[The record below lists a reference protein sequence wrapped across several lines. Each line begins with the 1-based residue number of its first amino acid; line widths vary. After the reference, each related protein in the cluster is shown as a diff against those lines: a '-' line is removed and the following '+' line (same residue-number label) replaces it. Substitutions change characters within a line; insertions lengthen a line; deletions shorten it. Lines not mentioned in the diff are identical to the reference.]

1 MATRL
6 QCQFV
11 SFHEQTYRIDIDDAD
26 YVGSP
31 LEIDVADNGFS
42 LKYSGKT
49 DRVVPGIMGSSCA
62 VSVAV
67 TPGNRTALDTLAD
80 DIRNSEETR
89 FSIAIYKIEFGPTE
103 NLFWAGTVLTD
114 LGGFDDIGNVFFFTI
129 EAVDGLA
136 RLKNIDYKDTSLT
149 PDGPYGNLSFIN
161 HLLNCLFTVS
171 TTATYWSGT
180 DVFLRTVV
188 NWQEAGHGSIAAN
201 KCPLKYSRVH
211 GRVFAKER
219 LNAADE
225 DWEFSDM
232 YKTVEAICEHWGARL
247 MLSDGSWRFEQV
259 RERLEETFYERRWD
273 SLDETGNLLSSTA
286 TAGYDHNIIQA
297 STTDFRTS
305 GGQFNYLPA
314 LRHVEVN
321 YKHNTYV
328 NQVAGQ
334 YYRWQKDSG
343 YDQTYTVTGISF
355 DADSFFKVSG
365 VLNLECSTTFVDI
378 DDRWRAIFGVLLR
391 LPDGPY
397 RFRSHTSVTQVGP
410 NAPVYNIN
418 HEPYTWTS
426 TDSGIFYEIS
436 SQVAT
441 SSKIKTSIP
450 FEFWTPYVPS
460 GQTSFS
466 INFAS
471 QIRGEYIID
480 SSPATLTLTDWFFE
494 DLVLT
499 INGLDVSTNYETDR
513 IYKPTNTDTGNSDAI
528 KIDSIFGHAVKGWT
542 PCKVQVTSDLATWTD
557 AAATWDRGT
566 ETSNDEFGELLA
578 NQLLRLQQLPVQTYS
593 GELIASPVAA
603 HERIT
608 FTDLTTWLITN
619 ATFQAAK
626 DQWSVEMVNTGVA
639 DAGTITTIAPG
650 KIIKGPQ
657 LPRVTKWGLVAAPS
671 DGTGFDTATG
681 TSTRIGL
688 DAAAVN
694 IVRTTITAGTI
705 TSIPVQYNIS
715 GGTFQ
720 DGDYILIHNPQSGNV
735 VAFEVDGDQSAGSNS
750 INVVSQVTTVDI
762 PLGSEVFYPLH
773 NTFTQNTGGGGYGGG
788 TGDINDGG
796 NTTGAPIVI
805 GTNDANALNFETN
818 NVVRVAIT
826 GGASTGGAVTI
837 TEVTA
842 NTSTMSDTLSLIA
855 NSTGTALAGL
865 GPAIAFYAESS
876 TTDSTL
882 AGRIWAA
889 WTTATHATR
898 QSKIGFH
905 AIYNGSTVE
914 AGSFDATNTGAGRLL
929 VGASSPVVL
938 AANALTTAQSFTVGG
953 SSSSLTIGGSSGQVS
968 LTTSYS
974 AGGNGIILSVT
985 SNSATNTAGINI
997 GNSIAYDQTSGTRN
1011 FVFFSSG
1018 FAPTSGTAVHNQLA
1032 FTGTF
1037 NQTGGASG
1045 ITRGIYLNQTIT
1057 AVADF
1062 RALEIAADGTNVKSI
1077 YQSGTTAINNL
1088 AGATAI
1094 GTTSTPNASAI
1105 LDIVSTAK
1113 GLGLPAMTTAQ
1124 VNAIGSPRDGLFVY
1138 DTDTDTAK
1146 LRANGAWVS
1155 LGTGSGTVDGSG
1167 AAGYVAYWTDSD
1179 TLSGESNLYWD
1190 ATNNRL
1196 GIGESSPDRALHIRT
1211 NATDPIYLET
1221 DGTVDQDCGGIE
1233 FVGTATGP
1241 YVQRGRIAL
1250 DVFSNAGASPK
1261 GQSLVFRTGTD
1272 GQSGGGQMALYENQ
1286 MSLVYAGNFTFQG
1299 IGTGNRLRFES
1310 TSGCFSTVTWLLTNS
1325 SYTTQDT
1332 TARLKLV
1339 GIGTTSSNYGL
1350 KIHDGGNGA
1359 YFYARDDKRIG
1370 VGVDPADA
1378 RVQIMGEGTTTGKA
1392 LLVES
1397 SSGTDNFHVQDSG
1410 VCTGQAFQNNSSAP
1424 TVSYGAAAGTGPVTD
1439 LLQGGQNGVNIFFTT
1454 GTSPG
1459 ASAAVF
1465 TVNLPKSFANGCAA
1479 SFVAYNAATQPLI
1492 GNFWL
1497 SGTSQNSITISYAGT
1512 LAASTAYALSI
1523 TIFGF

>member
-6 QCQFV
+6 QCQFE
-11 SFHEQTYRIDIDDAD
+11 SFHGQTYRIDIDDAD

-671 DGTGFDTATG
+671 DGTGFDTTTG

-762 PLGSEVFYPLH
+762 PIGSEVFYPLH
-773 NTFTQNTGGGGYGGG
+773 NIYTQNTGGGGYG
-788 TGDINDGG
+788 TG
-796 NTTGAPIVI
+796 
-805 GTNDANALNFETN
+805 
-818 NVVRVAIT
+818 
-826 GGASTGGAVTI
+826 ST
-837 TEVTA
+837 
-842 NTSTMSDTLSLIA
+842 
-855 NSTGTALAGL
+855 
-865 GPAIAFYAESS
+865 
-876 TTDSTL
+876 
-882 AGRIWAA
+882 
-889 WTTATHATR
+889 
-898 QSKIGFH
+898 
-905 AIYNGSTVE
+905 IYN
-914 AGSFDATNTGAGRLL
+914 
-929 VGASSPVVL
+929 
-938 AANALTTAQSFTVGG
+938 
-953 SSSSLTIGGSSGQVS
+953 
-968 LTTSYS
+968 
-974 AGGNGIILSVT
+974 
-985 SNSATNTAGINI
+985 
-997 GNSIAYDQTSGTRN
+997 
-1011 FVFFSSG
+1011 
-1018 FAPTSGTAVHNQLA
+1018 
-1032 FTGTF
+1032 
-1037 NQTGGASG
+1037 
-1045 ITRGIYLNQTIT
+1045 
-1057 AVADF
+1057 
-1062 RALEIAADGTNVKSI
+1062 ADGT
-1077 YQSGTTAINNL
+1077 
-1088 AGATAI
+1088 
-1094 GTTSTPNASAI
+1094 
-1105 LDIVSTAK
+1105 
-1113 GLGLPAMTTAQ
+1113 
-1124 VNAIGSPRDGLFVY
+1124 IGSGRTATL
-1138 DTDTDTAK
+1138 TDNLTFETA
-1146 LRANGAWVS
+1146 
-1155 LGTGSGTVDGSG
+1155 
-1167 AAGYVAYWTDSD
+1167 SD
-1179 TLSGESNLYWD
+1179 TSVIRMES
-1190 ATNNRL
+1190 
-1196 GIGESSPDRALHIRT
+1196 
-1211 NATDPIYLET
+1211 
-1221 DGTVDQDCGGIE
+1221 DGTVDEDVKGFE
-1233 FVGTATGP
+1233 LVGTATGP
-1241 YVQRGRIAL
+1241 YVQRASIGL
-1250 DVFSNAGASPK
+1250 DVYSNAGASPV
-1261 GQSLVFRTGTD
+1261 GQAILFKITTD
-1272 GQSGGGQMALYENQ
+1272 TVSTHSPMA
-1286 MSLVYAGNFTFQG
+1286 VYAHQIVFNYAGAFTFQG
-1299 IGTGNRLRFES
+1299 TGTGNRLRFES
-1310 TSGCFSTVTWLLTNS
+1310 TGSIYSTTNWLITSS
-1325 SYTTQDT
+1325 SYTTADT
-1332 TARLKLV
+1332 AARLRIS

-1350 KIHDGGNGA
+1350 KIGDSGGGL
-1359 YFYARDDKRIG
+1359 YFYARDDKRVGI
-1370 VGVDPADA
+1370 GVDPADA
-1378 RVQIMGEGTTTGKA
+1378 RVQIKGEGTTTGKA

-1397 SSGTDNFHVQDSG
+1397 SGGTDNFHVQDSG

-1424 TVSYGAAAGTGPVTD
+1424 TVSYGAAAGTGPTTD
-1439 LLQGGQNGVNIFFTT
+1439 LIQGGQNAVNIFFTT

-1465 TVNLPKSFANGCAA
+1465 TINLPKTFANGCAA

-1497 SGTSQNSITISYAGT
+1497 SGTSTNSITISYAGT
-1512 LAASTAYALSI
+1512 LAATTAYALSI

>member
-6 QCQFV
+6 QCQFE
-11 SFHEQTYRIDIDDAD
+11 SFHGQTYRIDIDDSLH
-26 YVGSP
+26 VGAAT
-31 LEIDVADNGFS
+31 EIDVSEEGFS
-42 LKYSGKT
+42 LRYSGTT
-49 DRVVPGIMGSSCA
+49 DRVVPGIMGSSCS
-62 VSVAV
+62 VSIAV
-67 TPGNRTALDTLAD
+67 TPGNRTEIDDLAS
-80 DIRNSEETR
+80 DIRGSEETR
-89 FSIAIYKIEFGPTE
+89 FSIAIYKVGGSTT
-103 NLFWAGTVLTD
+103 LFWAGTVLTD
-114 LGGFDDIGNVFFFTI
+114 LGGFDDTGDTFFFTI

-149 PDGPYGNLSFIN
+149 PDGPYGSLSFLN
-161 HLLNCLFTVS
+161 HLLNCL
-171 TTATYWSGT
+171 TTIATTGDYWSGT
-180 DVFLRTVV
+180 DVFFRTVV
-188 NWQEAGHGSIAAN
+188 NWQEAGHGSVAAN

-211 GRVFAKER
+211 GRVFAKEE

-225 DWEFSDM
+225 SWEFFDM
-232 YKTVEAICEHWGARL
+232 YKVIEKICQHWGARL

-273 SLDETGNLLSSTA
+273 SLDVTGNLLSSTS

-314 LRHVEVN
+314 LHFTEVN

-343 YDQTYTVTGISF
+343 YDQTYTVTGISL

-365 VLNLECSTTFVDI
+365 ILNLECSTTFVDLG
-378 DDRWRAIFGVLLR
+378 DRWRVIFGVLLR
-391 LPDGPY
+391 LPDEPY

-418 HEPYTWTS
+418 HEPRIWTT
-426 TDSGIFYEIS
+426 TDTGVFYEIS
-436 SQVAT
+436 SQVVT

-450 FEFWTPYVPS
+450 FEFWTPYIPS

-471 QIRGEYIID
+471 QIRGEYIAD
-480 SSPATLTLTDWFFE
+480 GSPATLTFTDWFFE
-494 DLVLT
+494 DLVMT
-499 INGLDVSTNYETDR
+499 INGLDVATNYETDR
-513 IYKPTNTDTGNSDAI
+513 KYKSDNADTGNSDAI
-528 KIDSIFGHAVKGWT
+528 KIDAIFGHAVKGWT
-542 PCKVQVTSDLATWTD
+542 SCKIEVTSDLSTWVDTT
-557 AAATWDRGT
+557 ATWDRGA
-566 ETSNDEFGELLA
+566 ETNNDEFGELLA

-593 GELIASPVAA
+593 GTLVASPVGA
-603 HERIT
+603 HDRIV
-608 FTDLTTWLITN
+608 FSGDSTTWLITRG
-619 ATFQAAK
+619 TFQGAK
-626 DQWSVEMVNTGVA
+626 DQWQVEMTNTGVA
-639 DAGTITTIAPG
+639 DAGSINTIAPG
-650 KIIKGPQ
+650 KIIKGPFRA
-657 LPRVTKWGLVAAPS
+657 PVTKWGLVAAPS
-671 DGTGFDTATG
+671 DGTGFDTASG
-681 TSTRIGL
+681 TTTRLGL

-694 IVRTTITAGTI
+694 IVSTTITAGTI
-705 TSIPVQYNIS
+705 TSIPVQFSVS
-715 GGTFQ
+715 GGTYN

-735 VAFEVDGDQSAGSNS
+735 VTFVVDGDQSAGATS
-750 INVVSQVTTVDI
+750 IDVVSQVTTVDI
-762 PLGSEVFYPLH
+762 PLGSEIFYPLH
-773 NTFTQNTGGGGYGGG
+773 NTFTQNTGGGGYGVG

-796 NTTGAPIVI
+796 NTTGATIVI

-818 NVVRVAIT
+818 NVVRVGIT

-842 NTSTMSDTLSLIA
+842 NTSTTSDTLSLIA

-889 WTTATHATR
+889 WTTVTHATR
-898 QSKIGFH
+898 KSKIGFQ
-905 AIYNGSTVE
+905 AVYNGSAVE
-914 AGSFDATNTGAGRLL
+914 VGSFDATNTGEGRLL
-929 VGASSPVVL
+929 VGATSPVVIESSGI
-938 AANALTTAQSFTVGG
+938 TTAAAFTVGA
-953 SSSSLTIGGSSGQVS
+953 SSNALVIGGSTGNTTIQTSGS
-968 LTTSYS
+968 LVILNNATGASTT
-974 AGGNGIILSVT
+974 NGII
-985 SNSATNTAGINI
+985 I
-997 GNSIAYDQTSGTRN
+997 GNGTTFTQTSGTRN
-1011 FVFFSSG
+1011 YINANWSFS
-1018 FAPTSGTAVHNQLA
+1018 PTSGTAVHNQLA

-1037 NQTGGASG
+1037 NQTGGANG

-1062 RALEIAADGTNVKSI
+1062 RALDIAANGTNVKGI

-1088 AGATAI
+1088 AGATAV
-1094 GTTSTPNASAI
+1094 GTTSDPDASAI

-1113 GLGLPAMTTAQ
+1113 GLGLPAMTTTERD
-1124 VNAIGSPRDGLFVY
+1124 AIGSPRDGLCIY
-1138 DTDTDTAK
+1138 NTTLDTVD

-1167 AAGYVAYWTDSD
+1167 AAGYVAYWTDTD
-1179 TLSGESNLYWD
+1179 TLSGETNLFWD

-1196 GIGESSPDRALHIRT
+1196 GIGESSPDRSLHIRT

-1221 DGTVDQDCGGIE
+1221 DGTLDQDCGGIE

-1250 DVFSNAGASPK
+1250 DVYSNAGASPK
-1261 GQSLVFRTGTD
+1261 GQALIFRTGTD
-1272 GQSGGGQMALYENQ
+1272 GQSGGGQMALYEYQ
-1286 MSLVYAGNFTFQG
+1286 MTFNYAGNFTFQG
-1299 IGTGNRLRFES
+1299 QGTGNRLRFEGI
-1310 TSGCFSTVTWLLTNS
+1310 SGCFSTNTWLLTNS

-1332 TARLKLV
+1332 AARLKLV

-1350 KIHDGGNGA
+1350 KIHDGGNAA

-1370 VGVDPADA
+1370 IGVDPADA

-1397 SSGTDNFHVQDSG
+1397 SGGTDNFHVQDSG

-1424 TVSYGAAAGTGPVTD
+1424 TASYGTGAGTGPVTD
-1439 LLQGGQNGVNIFFTT
+1439 LLAGGQNAVNLFFTT
-1454 GTSPG
+1454 GTGPA
-1459 ASAAVF
+1459 ASA
-1465 TVNLPKSFANGCAA
+1465 TVVTINLPKTFANGCAA

>member
-608 FTDLTTWLITN
+608 FTDLTTWLITS

-762 PLGSEVFYPLH
+762 PIGSEVFYPLH
-773 NTFTQNTGGGGYGGG
+773 NIYTQNTSGGGYGTGG

-796 NTTGAPIVI
+796 NTTGATIVI

-837 TEVTA
+837 TDITS
-842 NTSTMSDTLSLIA
+842 NTSTPENVLTLIA
-855 NSTGTALAGL
+855 NSNGTALAGMGAGIL
-865 GPAIAFYAESS
+865 FQGESS
-876 TTDSTL
+876 TTDSTTL
-882 AGRIWAA
+882 GRLFYA
-889 WTTATHATR
+889 WLTATHVSRA
-898 QSKIGFH
+898 SKL
-905 AIYNGSTVE
+905 AIEGVYNSSTVE
-914 AGSFDATNTGAGRLL
+914 IGSFDATNSGGGRLL

-938 AANALTTAQSFTVGG
+938 AANALTTAQSFTVGA
-953 SSSSLTIGGSSGQVS
+953 SSSTLTVGGSSGGVTIS
-968 LTTSYS
+968 TTTNNIAINNTSNGAS
-974 AGGNGIILSVT
+974 STVGII
-985 SNSATNTAGINI
+985 I
-997 GNSIAYDQTSGTRN
+997 GNSASFTQTSGTRN
-1011 FVFFSSG
+1011 YINANWN
-1018 FAPTSGTAVHNQLA
+1018 FAPTSGTAVHNQ
-1032 FTGTF
+1032 FVFSGTF

-1062 RALEIAADGTNVKSI
+1062 RAIEIAADGTNVKALYI
-1077 YQSGTTAINNL
+1077 SGTTAINNI

-1094 GTTSTPNASAI
+1094 GTTSAPDGSAI

-1124 VNAIGSPRDGLFVY
+1124 VNAISSPRDGLAVY
-1138 DTDTDTAK
+1138 DTDTDTVK
-1146 LRANGAWVS
+1146 IRANGAWVS
-1155 LGTGSGTVDGSG
+1155 LATGSTIYNADGTIGSG
-1167 AAGYVAYWTDSD
+1167 RTATLTDNLTFETASD
-1179 TLSGESNLYWD
+1179 TSVIRMES
-1190 ATNNRL
+1190 
-1196 GIGESSPDRALHIRT
+1196 
-1211 NATDPIYLET
+1211 
-1221 DGTVDQDCGGIE
+1221 DGTVDEDVKGFE
-1233 FVGTATGP
+1233 LVGTATGP
-1241 YVQRGRIAL
+1241 YVQRASIGL
-1250 DVFSNAGASPK
+1250 DVYSNAGASPV
-1261 GQSLVFRTGTD
+1261 GQAILFKITTD
-1272 GQSGGGQMALYENQ
+1272 TVSTHSPMA
-1286 MSLVYAGNFTFQG
+1286 VYAHQIVFNYAGAFTFQG
-1299 IGTGNRLRFES
+1299 TGTGNRLRFES
-1310 TSGCFSTVTWLLTNS
+1310 TGSIYSTTNWLITSS
-1325 SYTTQDT
+1325 SYTTADT
-1332 TARLKLV
+1332 AARLRIS

-1350 KIHDGGNGA
+1350 KIGDSGGGL
-1359 YFYARDDKRIG
+1359 YFYARDDKRVGI
-1370 VGVDPADA
+1370 GVDPADA
-1378 RVQIMGEGTTTGKA
+1378 RVQIKGEGTTTGKA

-1397 SSGTDNFHVQDSG
+1397 SGGTDNFHVQDSG

-1424 TVSYGAAAGTGPVTD
+1424 TVSYGAAAGTGPTTD
-1439 LLQGGQNGVNIFFTT
+1439 LIQGGQNAVNIFFTT

-1465 TVNLPKSFANGCAA
+1465 TINLPKTFANGCAA

-1497 SGTSQNSITISYAGT
+1497 SGTSTNSITISYAGT
-1512 LAASTAYALSI
+1512 LAATTAYALSI

>member
-6 QCQFV
+6 QCQFE
-11 SFHEQTYRIDIDDAD
+11 SFHGQTYRIDIDDAD
-26 YVGSP
+26 YVGAAT
-31 LEIDVADNGFS
+31 EIDVSEEGFN
-42 LKYSGKT
+42 LRYSGQT
-49 DRVVPGIMGSSCA
+49 DRVVPGIMGSSCS
-62 VSVAV
+62 VSIAV
-67 TPGNRTALDTLAD
+67 TPDNRTTIDTIATA
-80 DIRNSEETR
+80 IRNSEETR
-89 FSIAIYKIEFGPTE
+89 FSIAMYKVGFSTTT
-103 NLFWAGTVLTD
+103 LFWAGTVLTD
-114 LGGFDDIGNVFFFTI
+114 LGGFDDIGDTFFFTI

-136 RLKNIDYKDTSLT
+136 RLKNIDYKDESLT
-149 PDGPYGNLSFIN
+149 PDGPYGSLSLLN
-161 HLLNCLFTVS
+161 HLLNCLTTVA
-171 TTATYWSGT
+171 TTGTYWSGT

-188 NWQEAGHGSIAAN
+188 NWRESGHPALAAN
-201 KCPLKYSRVH
+201 VCPLKYTRVH

-225 DWEFSDM
+225 DWDFFDM
-232 YKTVEAICEHWGARL
+232 YKVVEKICEHWGARL

-259 RERLEETFYERRWD
+259 RERLEETFYERHWD
-273 SLDETGNLLSSTA
+273 SLDTTGNLLSSTA
-286 TAGYDHNIIQA
+286 TATYDHNIIQA
-297 STTDFRTS
+297 SVTDFRTS

-314 LRHVEVN
+314 LHFTEVN

-328 NQVAGQ
+328 NQLDGQ
-334 YYRWQKDSG
+334 YYRWQKDSS

-355 DADSFFKVSG
+355 DADSYFKVSG
-365 VLNLECSTTFVDI
+365 VLNFECSTTFADI
-378 DDRWRAIFGVLLR
+378 GDRWRVVFGVLLR
-391 LPDGPY
+391 LPDQPY
-397 RFRSHTSVTQVGP
+397 RLRSHTSVTQVGP
-410 NAPVYNIN
+410 NAPVYTIN
-418 HEPYTWTS
+418 RENTIWTT
-426 TDSGIFYEIS
+426 TDSGVFYEIS
-436 SQVAT
+436 SQVIT
-441 SSKIKTSIP
+441 SEKAKFSIP
-450 FEFWTPYVPS
+450 FEFWTPYIPS

-466 INFAS
+466 INFSS
-471 QIRGEYIID
+471 QIRGEYIAD
-480 SSPATLTLTDWFFE
+480 GSPATLTFTDWFFE
-494 DLVLT
+494 DLVMT
-499 INGLDVSTNYETDR
+499 INGLDTATNYETDR
-513 IYKPTNTDTGNSDAI
+513 KYRPTNTDTGNSDAL
-528 KIDSIFGHAVKGWT
+528 KIDAIFGHAVKGWT
-542 PCKVQVTSDLATWTD
+542 PCKLQVTNDLSAWTD
-557 AAATWDRGT
+557 TTGTWDRGS
-566 ETSNDEFGELLA
+566 ETSDDEFGELLA
-578 NQLLRLQQLPVQTYS
+578 KQLLRLQQLPVQTYS
-593 GELIASPVAA
+593 GTLVASPVGA
-603 HERIT
+603 HSRIV
-608 FTDLTTWLITN
+608 FDDDTTWLVTRG
-619 ATFQAAK
+619 TFQGAK
-626 DQWSVEMVNTGVA
+626 DQWQVEMLNTGVA
-639 DAGTITTIAPG
+639 DANTVIFATPG
-650 KIIKGPQ
+650 RLINGPTR
-657 LPRVTKWGLVAAPS
+657 PRVTKWGLVAAPS
-671 DGTGFDTATG
+671 DGTGFDTAG
-681 TSTRIGL
+681 GISTRIGL
-688 DAAAVN
+688 DTAAVN
-694 IVRTTITAGTI
+694 IVNTTISAGTI
-705 TSIPVQYNIS
+705 TSIPVQFTIS
-715 GGTFQ
+715 GGTFN
-720 DGDYILIHNPQSGNV
+720 DGDFILIQNPQNGNV
-735 VAFEVDGDQSAGSNS
+735 VAFEVDGDQAAGSS
-750 INVVSQVTTVDI
+750 SVSVVSQVTTVDI
-762 PLGSEVFYPLH
+762 PLGSQVFYPLH
-773 NTFTQNTGGGGYGGG
+773 NVFTQNTGGGGYGGGG

-796 NTTGAPIVI
+796 NTTGATITI
-805 GTNDANALNFETN
+805 GTNDANNLAFETN
-818 NVVRVAIT
+818 NVTRMTIT

-837 TEVTA
+837 TNVTA
-842 NTSTMSDTLSLIA
+842 NTNTVQDVLTLQS
-855 NSTGTALAGL
+855 NSTGTAAASF
-865 GPAIAFYAESS
+865 GPGILLQGESS
-876 TTDSTL
+876 TTDSQDMARL
-882 AGRIWAA
+882 AAI
-889 WTTATHATR
+889 WTTATHASR
-898 QSKIGFH
+898 EAKLSIQLG
-905 AIYNGSTVE
+905 NN
-914 AGSFDATNTGAGRLL
+914 AGSLAEIANFNVSGDSAGQLS
-929 VGASSPVVL
+929 VGSSSAVTL
-938 AANALTTAQSFTVGG
+938 SNSALTTAQAFTVGG
-953 SSSSLTIGGSSGQVS
+953 SANQLRIGNSSGVVSVSTTSTSASGITISNNSNTSSTTGGITIGGG
-968 LTTSYS
+968 TFT
-974 AGGNGIILSVT
+974 
-985 SNSATNTAGINI
+985 
-997 GNSIAYDQTSGTRN
+997 QTSGTRN
-1011 FVFFSSG
+1011 YVLLSYG

-1045 ITRGIYLNQTIT
+1045 ITRGVYLNQTIT

-1250 DVFSNAGASPK
+1250 DVFSKAGASPK